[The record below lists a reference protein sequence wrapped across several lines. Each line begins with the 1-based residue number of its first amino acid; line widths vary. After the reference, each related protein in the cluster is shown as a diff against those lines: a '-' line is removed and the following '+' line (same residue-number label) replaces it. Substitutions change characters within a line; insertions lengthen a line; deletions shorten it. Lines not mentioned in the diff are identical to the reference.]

1 MYAPFE
7 YKNYQFVD
15 GGIFNNLPI
24 DLTRKMGVDKVIA
37 IKFKY
42 TAQKKQ
48 KAMYNITMH
57 ALDLMTENIVK
68 PTLHLCDFVQEIDI
82 KDTKPFNSA
91 KLDFCY
97 SQGYLETLN
106 NISKIKE
113 CLKN

>member
-1 MYAPFE
+1 M
-7 YKNYQFVD
+7 D

-24 DLTRKMGVDKVIA
+24 DLTKKMGVDKVLA

-68 PTLHLCDFVQEIDI
+68 PTLCLSDYVQEIDI
-82 KDTKPFNSA
+82 RDTKPFNI
-91 KLDFCY
+91 KKIDFCY

-113 CLKN
+113 CLL